1 MTHQRLAPYSPRL
14 ILGVESSCDETSLAV
29 LEDGVKIRASLVSS
43 QAELHKKYGG
53 VVPELA
59 CRKHLEVL
67 NPLYDECL
75 SQAGVSPRQ
84 LEAVAVT
91 CGPGLIGAVLLG
103 VAFAKTLALVLDR
116 PLIGVNHLE
125 GHLASVF
132 LQEPELEPPLVCLL
146 VSGGHT
152 LLVHLPSWEGL
163 EVLGQTRDDAAGE
176 AFDKVAKLLGLGYPG
191 GPLVDRLSRSG
202 RRDALDFPRPMRDR
216 GYEFS
221 FSGLKTAV
229 LVERKAHPEVSVE
242 DVCASFQAAVVEVLA
257 TKLLRAARDK
267 GVPTIAMAGGV
278 ACNSELRSELTRR
291 ADELG
296 LRLVVPSPAL
306 CTDNAAM
313 IARAGWEAARLG
325 WRSTL
330 ELEAEASL
338 PLSFRGLP

>member
-1 MTHQRLAPYSPRL
+1 M
-14 ILGVESSCDETSLAV
+14 LGVESSCDETSLAI
-29 LEDGVKIRASLVSS
+29 LENGRVVRASLVSS
-43 QAELHKKYGG
+43 QAELHQKYGG

-67 NPLYDECL
+67 NPLYQECL
-75 SQAGVSPRQ
+75 ARAEVRPGE
-84 LEAVAVT
+84 LDAIAVT

-103 VAFAKTLALVLDR
+103 VAFAKTLSLVLDR

-152 LLVHLPSWEGL
+152 LLVHLHDFDQL
-163 EVLGQTRDDAAGE
+163 EVLGGTRDDAAGE

-191 GPLVDRLSRSG
+191 GPLVDQLARQG
-202 RRDALDFPRPMRDR
+202 DPAAIAFPRPMLDR

-229 LVERKAHPEVSVE
+229 MNELRERPGLKVE

-257 TKLLRAARDK
+257 TKLLRAAREK
-267 GVPTIAMAGGV
+267 GVRTVAVAGGV
-278 ACNSELRSELTRR
+278 ACNSALRAELVRR
-291 ADELG
+291 AEPKG

-313 IARAGWEAARLG
+313 IARAGWEVARLG
-325 WRSTL
+325 WSSSL
-330 ELEAEASL
+330 ELEASASMGLDFRRLDCPDVKFSLKSL
-338 PLSFRGLP
+338 P